1 MLRILLVV
9 GLVATLSA
17 FAGCEL
23 SYDLS
28 GAWGPSGPAEC
39 SGNLPE
45 DDLQA
50 IGRDILADA
59 PLLITQAD
67 GDLEIE
73 IVGAA
78 SLPPLQGTLSG
89 ARVHWRQ
96 EHQATGGFTAWSG
109 IVLAEDLIALTQRT
123 EATTASGFE
132 IRVSCAYAAV
142 RLQPP
147 VVRRLAP
154 DAWDP
159 LPAAEEAALLADRM
173 LSRESDRLL
182 LDAEKRDELAG
193 EIGRVLSQIR
203 EASPEAADVAVQ
215 APHVPGKLLVALEP
229 ALFETLSELPVSDGS
244 ASETTA
250 GLHTGRAQFDALNAR
265 LGLSAIVW
273 TFPAFRMLAFHFDN
287 YLNVPVAAEAYR
299 GIAGVEFA
307 EPDALLGDGSDI
319 DALKVE
325 EEDAWYVIVRHA
337 WGDCP
342 AGCVNEAFDFF
353 VVDAYGVEEVSRARA
368 AGNVAFE
375 DLADSRGW
383 YIREGPDAMTGKV
396 VIDDGTGGR
405 PPESDPFVL
414 ERVRITGDA
423 LEAVVSYGG
432 GCREHRF
439 TLVAAGFFR
448 LTDPVS
454 LPVSLV
460 HAAAGDPCEAYLT
473 ETYSFDLTPIRNLHG
488 RDEGTIVLLL
498 EGAPDLV
505 YEFAPGG

>member
-1 MLRILLVV
+1 MVRILLVA
-9 GLVATLSA
+9 GLLATVSA

-23 SYDLS
+23 TYDLS
-28 GAWGPSGPAEC
+28 GAWAPSGPAEC

-45 DDLQA
+45 DDLEA

-59 PLLITQAD
+59 PLLITQAN

-78 SLPPLQGTLSG
+78 SAPPLQGTLSG
-89 ARVHWRQ
+89 AQAHWQQ
-96 EHQATGGFTAWSG
+96 EHDATDGFTAWSG

-123 EATTASGFE
+123 EATTASGFD

-159 LPAAEEAALLADRM
+159 LPAAQEAALLADRI
-173 LSRESDRLL
+173 LRRESDRLL
-182 LDAEKRDELAG
+182 LDAEERDELAG
-193 EIGRVLSQIR
+193 EIGGVLSQIR
-203 EASPEAADVAVQ
+203 EAYPEAADVAVR
-215 APHVPGKLLVALEP
+215 APYVAGKLLVALEP
-229 ALFETLSELPVSDGS
+229 ALFETLSKLPVSDGS

-250 GLHTGRAQFDALNAR
+250 ELLTGQAQFDALNAR

-273 TFPAFRMLAFHFDN
+273 TFPDYRMLAFHFDN
-287 YLNVPVAAEAYR
+287 YLNVPVAAEAYQ
-299 GIAGVEFA
+299 GIEGVEFA

-319 DALKVE
+319 DALKAE
-325 EEDAWYVIVRHA
+325 EEDAWYVIVRRA

-353 VVDAYGVEEVSRARA
+353 IVDADGVEQVSRARA

-383 YIREGPDAMTGKV
+383 SIREGPDAMTGKV
-396 VIDDGTGGR
+396 VIDDGTGER

-414 ERVRITGDA
+414 ERARITGDA

-454 LPVSLV
+454 LSVSLV
-460 HAAAGDPCEAYLT
+460 HDAVGDPCEAYLT
-473 ETYSFDLTPIRNLHG
+473 ETYSFDLGPIRNLYG
-488 RDEGTIVLLL
+488 GEGGSIVLLL
-498 EGAPDLV
+498 EGVSDLV
-505 YEFAPGG
+505 YEFASGG